1 MAASHDPTIL
11 PPAIAA
17 TLRDHRVTRSL
28 RRRPRVYTDTT
39 DFTAIDYGDVLL
51 VEDRYFLVTAYTKE
65 GRFGVDEQ
73 VKQWVPKVEDL
84 ASGASYIV
92 KLVFYETFDVSLG
105 GYTIPCY
112 RSPEKEAR
120 ILELVRGRPHYM
132 QGELLLDEAGNLV
145 RVIEPVDGNRLD
157 KVIQRSRLSHEEY
170 LFTELPDVLARFL
183 PAMQAVG
190 FLHEQGFRHGDIRR
204 DHVFVE
210 RTTGELYWI
219 DFDYDFH
226 LPERPFALDLFE
238 LGNILTYLV
247 GRGDHTPRTVQDD
260 VTLGPVV
267 LDRITPADFGLVTR
281 NRIVNLRKIF
291 PYVPERL
298 NSVLLHFSA
307 ATEVFYDTVGE
318 LCEDVGAAL
327 ADLAPQAGQS
337 TR

>member
-120 ILELVRGRPHYM
+120 ILELVRGRPHFM

-204 DHVFVE
+204 EHVFVE
-210 RTTGELYWI
+210 RTTGEL
-219 DFDYDFH
+219 
-226 LPERPFALDLFE
+226 
-238 LGNILTYLV
+238 
-247 GRGDHTPRTVQDD
+247 
-260 VTLGPVV
+260 
-267 LDRITPADFGLVTR
+267 
-281 NRIVNLRKIF
+281 
-291 PYVPERL
+291 
-298 NSVLLHFSA
+298 
-307 ATEVFYDTVGE
+307 
-318 LCEDVGAAL
+318 
-327 ADLAPQAGQS
+327 
-337 TR
+337 

>member
-73 VKQWVPKVEDL
+73 VKQWVPKVRISPAARRISSNWCFTRPL
-84 ASGASYIV
+84 TSAWRH
-92 KLVFYETFDVSLG
+92 
-105 GYTIPCY
+105 TIPATAA
-112 RSPEKEAR
+112 RKKEAR
-120 ILELVRGRPHYM
+120 ILEIVRGRPHFM

-145 RVIEPVDGNRLD
+145 GDRAGTVTAGQGHPAQPAVPRRVFFHRTPG
-157 KVIQRSRLSHEEY
+157 RSR
-170 LFTELPDVLARFL
+170 PL
-183 PAMQAVG
+183 PAGHGCGRLSPRTGIPAR
-190 FLHEQGFRHGDIRR
+190 RHPARH
-204 DHVFVE
+204 HVFVE

-247 GRGDHTPRTVQDD
+247 GRGIIPRK
-260 VTLGPVV
+260 PS
-267 LDRITPADFGLVTR
+267 RMRP
-281 NRIVNLRKIF
+281 
-291 PYVPERL
+291 PW
-298 NSVLLHFSA
+298 A
-307 ATEVFYDTVGE
+307 AG
-318 LCEDVGAAL
+318 
-327 ADLAPQAGQS
+327 AGQAHPGRFRPDHPEQNRQPAQRS
-337 TR
+337 FRTCPN